1 MRGTASAGLASS
13 CSRPP
18 GGPYEGKNRENMV
31 SNYTCLASLV
41 GYSMG
46 RAVNMELDRRMIRSG
61 DDVTAARVVERGCDV
76 VDRED
81 KG

>member
-1 MRGTASAGLASS
+1 
-13 CSRPP
+13 
-18 GGPYEGKNRENMV
+18 MV

-41 GYSMG
+41 GYSME